1 VEKQTLLTQA
11 QKGGFFNYTAG
22 VAYQILNHYQVGGLE
37 IDNYVTDLP
46 FQKGLSSSAAICLLV
61 ARAFNQIYELN
72 MSRRDEMKLTYL
84 GEITTPS
91 PCGRMDQACAYGNQP
106 IAIIFDGDVT

>member
-1 VEKQTLLTQA
+1 
-11 QKGGFFNYTAG
+11 
-22 VAYQILNHYQVGGLE
+22 LNHYQVGELE

-72 MSRRDEMKLTYL
+72 MSRRDEMKFTYL

-91 PCGRMDQACAYGNQP
+91 PCGRMDQACTYGNQP
-106 IAIIFDGDVT
+106 NHWHT